1 MADLYNS
8 DLGGNT
14 RKVTPSSLFG
24 TREIKWLQM
33 NFDYDVYTDNA
44 PWPDGYT
51 YPDSLYSYTVRC
63 IQEVAELYYLG
74 APTRQSSNSFV
85 FGIATDTAEW
95 EHGFLGYNHPVTPP
109 NRPQGINELIDRLVN
124 ALGEPDWW
132 ILQELEDCG
141 FGLMPG
147 NHLADPNSY

>member
-14 RKVTPSSLFG
+14 RKVSPSSMFG
-24 TREIKWLQM
+24 TREIKWLQL
-33 NFDYDVYTDNA
+33 NFDYNVYTDDGA
-44 PWPDGYT
+44 GPDGYKNS
-51 YPDSLYSYTVRC
+51 DSLYYAAVKC
-63 IQEVAELYYLG
+63 IQEVAEIVYLG
-74 APTRQSSNSFV
+74 APTRQSLNTFV

-95 EHGFLGYNHPVTPP
+95 ATGVNGYAFTGP
-109 NRPQGINELIDRLVN
+109 NRPQGINNLIDRLTN
-124 ALGEPDWW
+124 TFNSPYWW

-147 NHLADPNSY
+147 NHLADPGSAP